1 MIVHYL
7 YREFLSIAALTP
19 DQAKSQR
26 LRLAKIKAEG
36 SPNTVQK
43 WMNSRIQ
50 DRRPVV
56 SLRRFDMENRPGTS
70 VVEVDRLEGGV
81 IVTFD
86 DGKSAFYSAALLRDV
101 LPQAKEVD
109 GTVQEWGE

>member
-1 MIVHYL
+1 
-7 YREFLSIAALTP
+7 
-19 DQAKSQR
+19 
-26 LRLAKIKAEG
+26 
-36 SPNTVQK
+36 
-43 WMNSRIQ
+43 
-50 DRRPVV
+50 
-56 SLRRFDMENRPGTS
+56 MENRPETS